1 MTNWLQVSLTWALRL
16 YLWLTVCLLRWACS
30 GTPWMAASITV
41 IHSCIMSWVSMSEER
56 ENVWT
61 GGREEGE
68 GCTDDLAQGYVQT
81 LHVRD
86 EGRSYCRMTVNPP
99 KLWQLTIHPVD
110 KAGVYRLVWVARRMV
125 VMTTWLRYTCEM
137 HLQWA
142 VTWFY
147 CTFPRCLTH
156 GSWHSRYESL
166 HRLPKGPQ
174 QSSWDE
180 ASHDFPRDVYSLQK
194 MSFNQLSCPCHQIT
208 FIMTSS

>member
-1 MTNWLQVSLTWALRL
+1 MVDRLSPPLSLFRHTLDGCIDHRHPLLHHELGL
-16 YLWLTVCLLRWACS
+16 YEWGEGECVNT
-30 GTPWMAASITV
+30 
-41 IHSCIMSWVSMSEER
+41 R
-56 ENVWT
+56 E
-61 GGREEGE
+61 GGRG
-68 GCTDDLAQGYVQT
+68 GMHRWSGIRLRSNITCKGWG
-81 LHVRD
+81 H
-86 EGRSYCRMTVNPP
+86 SYCRMTTVNPP

-110 KAGVYRLVWVARRMV
+110 KAGAYRLVWVARRMV

-156 GSWHSRYESL
+156 GSWHSRYEWL
-166 HRLPKGPQ
+166 RRPPEGPQ

-180 ASHDFPRDVYSLQK
+180 ASHDSPRDVYSLQK